1 MKRALPLF
9 VFLGIVAA
17 VLSGQEKL
25 AGGPYAVNV
34 SQKSATVVWIVNEG
48 ELSLSSAAG
57 GAAKISPVLRAQSA
71 SFTGLQPGVTYSYA
85 VPGHPEAKGSFK
97 TAGSITGTTACQFVV
112 YGDVRTRHDVHRT
125 VIAAILKYAT
135 PDFLVQTGDMVEDGS
150 DSSLWPVFF
159 DIEHDLLSKA
169 AYYPTIGNHEH
180 NDSRYFDFFA
190 ARPYYSFTWG
200 NAHFSIID
208 SDLANVSLSKVG
220 RDTYWAEQTRWLED
234 DLIRAQTSEFRFVV
248 AHHPPLTAVSSRQGD
263 NPHMTALMPLLEKYK
278 VTAGLFG
285 HDHNYQHYLVNGV
298 HYFTTGGG
306 GAPLYDVAKPPEGVT
321 QKVLS
326 SENFMVVKIDGKTL
340 RAEALKPNGESID
353 VTEIMH

>member
-1 MKRALPLF
+1 
-9 VFLGIVAA
+9 
-17 VLSGQEKL
+17 
-25 AGGPYAVNV
+25 
-34 SQKSATVVWIVNEG
+34 
-48 ELSLSSAAG
+48 
-57 GAAKISPVLRAQSA
+57 
-71 SFTGLQPGVTYSYA
+71 
-85 VPGHPEAKGSFK
+85 
-97 TAGSITGTTACQFVV
+97 VV